1 MTDNKGTTVS
11 FKNTIIIMTSN
22 LGSDLIAGAEKTEGE
37 SKVRELVANLLKG
50 KFPPEFLNR
59 IDETLIFKPLS
70 KESLTK
76 IVDLQLKDLAARLAE
91 QELTLKVSD
100 KTKQAIIEEGYD
112 PDFGAR
118 PLKRAIQRILE
129 TPIAR
134 AIIAG
139 KYPPGSTVE
148 V

>member
-1 MTDNKGTTVS
+1 MS
-11 FKNTIIIMTSN
+11 
-22 LGSDLIAGAEKTEGE
+22 
-37 SKVRELVANLLKG
+37 NLLKG

-59 IDETLIFKPLS
+59 IDETLIFRPLS

-76 IVDLQLKDLAARLAE
+76 IVDLQLKDLADRLAE
-91 QELTLKVSD
+91 EELTLKVSD
-100 KTKQAIIEEGYD
+100 KTKTAIIEEGYD

-134 AIIAG
+134 DIIAG

>member
-1 MTDNKGTTVS
+1 
-11 FKNTIIIMTSN
+11 MTSN
-22 LGSDLIAGAEKTEGE
+22 LGSDLIANAEKEGDPTR
-37 SKVRELVANLLKG
+37 VRDLVSNLLKG

-59 IDETLIFKPLS
+59 IDETLIFRPLS
-70 KESLTK
+70 KDSLTK

-91 QELTLKVSD
+91 EDLTLQVSD
-100 KTKQAIIEEGYD
+100 ATKQAIIEEGYD

-118 PLKRAIQRILE
+118 PLKRAIQRRLE

-134 AIIAG
+134 DIIAG
-139 KYPPGSTVE
+139 KYPPGSTVA

>member
-1 MTDNKGTTVS
+1 
-11 FKNTIIIMTSN
+11 MTSN
-22 LGSDLIAGAEKTEGE
+22 LGSDLIANAEKEGDA
-37 SKVRELVANLLKG
+37 SRVQELVSNLLKS

-70 KESLTK
+70 KESLTR
-76 IVDLQLKDLAARLAE
+76 IVDLQLRDLADRLAE

-100 KTKQAIIEEGYD
+100 KTKQAVIDEGYD

-118 PLKRAIQRILE
+118 PLKRTIQRLIE
-129 TPIAR
+129 TPVAR
-134 AIIAG
+134 DIIAG

>member
-1 MTDNKGTTVS
+1 MS
-11 FKNTIIIMTSN
+11 FKNTLIIMTSN
-22 LGSDLIAGAEKTEGE
+22 LGSDLIANAEKERDEKDVHT
-37 SKVRELVANLLKG
+37 LVENLLKS

-70 KESLTK
+70 KESLSK
-76 IVDLQLKDLAARLAE
+76 IVDLQLQDLANRLAD

-100 KTKQAIIEEGYD
+100 KTKQSLIDEGYD

-118 PLKRAIQRILE
+118 PLRRVIQRRLE

-134 AIIAG
+134 DIIAG
-139 KYPPGSTVE
+139 KYPPGSTVK